1 MNLVIDIGNTFAKA
15 AVFKGN
21 QLQKAVHFRR
31 SDLAPLEAFLEGVE
45 PVACAFSS
53 VADHTENIE
62 AMLGRL
68 KCKVLH
74 VTGQTPVPFV
84 NLYSTPKTL
93 GSDRLAAVAGA
104 FVLYPTTDILVIDAG
119 TCITYDFIDA
129 KGCYRGG
136 NISPGPAMRFQML
149 HEQTA
154 RLPLIDEE
162 GGKPL
167 LGDDTR
173 TAIRSGVLHGVRYE
187 MQGYI
192 SELSEKHPNLKVV
205 MTGGKKNNLIL
216 SYDLWNEIV
225 HEPHLVEIGLNAIL
239 TYNLKTPDNNPF

>member
-31 SDLAPLEAFLEGVE
+31 NDLGPLEAFLEDVE
-45 PVACAFSS
+45 PIACAFSS

-68 KCKVLH
+68 NCRVLH

-84 NLYSTPKTL
+84 NLYSTPRTL

-104 FVLYPTTDILVIDAG
+104 YKLLPGKNVLVIDAG

-129 KGCYRGG
+129 NGCYHGG

-154 RLPLIDEE
+154 RLPLIDADGE
-162 GGKPL
+162 KPL
-167 LGDDTR
+167 LGDDTK

-192 SELSEKHPNLKVV
+192 NELSEEHSNLKVI
-205 MTGGKKNNLIL
+205 MTGGKKKNLIL
-216 SYDLWNEIV
+216 SYEIWNDIV
-225 HEPHLVEIGLNAIL
+225 HEPYLVEIGLNAIL
-239 TYNLKTPDNNPF
+239 QYNLNTPKL